1 MSREQSR
8 TDGGVLP
15 PRAGGSTPASG
26 PPPTGRPEPALAPVT
41 PTDQQRAAIE
51 TAGSLI
57 VRAGAGSGKT
67 DVLARRYVRLVCDG
81 NGAGDDSPAGGDEVS
96 GGGPLPVDAVLAVT
110 FTDKAAAQMRTRIR
124 QLVAERLAAAE
135 PGACRERMLR
145 VQRGLSGAR
154 ISTIHALAAGLLKA
168 HPLESGVEPGAAVLD
183 EIEAV
188 TWVEHETRRTL
199 LAALRAG
206 DDDVRRGAAEWGF
219 ARAAHGTGLV
229 GIVCEALAAV
239 ARQGMVPADLE
250 AALARQEVAAREA
263 ADDLRRDVA
272 RLVAL
277 VDAWVAVPR
286 SVTRGT
292 AVKDGAKVDSFV
304 ERWPA
309 WRAQLVA
316 FDAEAPVAALLALRD
331 PVGAVPRA
339 WRKGEAWA
347 MFTELLQFKL
357 ESGTPRFRGAI
368 PAAYGLCRS
377 LPLAR
382 ALARVV
388 MRTARALDAAK
399 RRDSVLTFDDLIA
412 GARAL
417 LARHPTLA
425 TRAGTGVRVILVD
438 EFQDTDPAQVDL
450 LQRLA
455 AGAELFAVGDEKQS
469 IYRFRGAE
477 VRLFA
482 ELHQRLGREVA
493 LADNFR
499 AVPALVAFVNGLAA
513 RILEP
518 PQAGAGAWW
527 VRWTPDQR
535 LRARRPVVHTAT
547 PAVRLKSLANAVGEG
562 GAELR
567 AAAVRALEARVVAAT
582 IQDLRREG
590 RRYGEIAVLLP
601 ALTQVKAYE
610 YALRRFAVPYE
621 VVKGRGFFQCQEIR
635 DLVSLLA
642 AVVDPEDGV
651 ALAGVLRSP
660 LFGVSDET
668 LFQLVHGPAGARLT
682 RRFIAAEGFGELPPA
697 IAAQLRAAR
706 DLLITLRAGRDR
718 RPIAEL
724 LAHALAATG
733 YESVLVGQLQGEQ
746 KIANVRKLIEQAR
759 TFQRRRCCTLR
770 EFVAQ
775 MRRLLDG
782 EPRES
787 EAPLHGAS
795 QKAVQVMTIHQA
807 KGLEF
812 PVVILAD
819 LGREMRRD
827 HRSPVV
833 VDARYGTLV
842 VPAFGSGR
850 YRLPHRLVEA
860 WRQQNLDRD
869 AAERARLL
877 YVACTRARDLLVLCE
892 GKGKRG
898 FLFAG
903 ADPASGGTTPQR
915 RPSNRGASGV
925 AASVGASNWCHQ
937 LWCFLGREA
946 MAAFVAGDAERIT
959 LEVPGEGADGEVVAV
974 AVEVEKSAALLG
986 RVHPPEHDPVAE
998 GIAAALATVPGP
1010 SERAHAARVFGFRPP
1025 PATELVV
1032 SPTTLVDFVRCP
1044 CQFFNRHVLALPE
1057 TRGLGIGRAGD
1068 PVRLGTAAHAALET
1082 IDLACSPA
1090 ERAGAVTTALAGAR
1104 GLSDG
1109 ERVEIGCDLIAA
1121 LARWANADR
1130 DLVVLGRELPFCLPL
1145 AGAPRLFIRGRID
1158 LVAARGT
1165 RLVVRD
1171 YKYARPAP
1179 DDDAY
1184 RVQVEIYALAVA
1196 AAHPGRAVDAEIEYL
1211 RGAGERVGAAL
1222 DLPAAR
1228 ERLCRVGTDL
1238 AAALAAGDAS
1248 AFPKAY
1254 AVPTP
1259 CRALGC
1265 AFISRCFAA
1274 LR

>member
-1 MSREQSR
+1 MS
-8 TDGGVLP
+8 GP
-15 PRAGGSTPASG
+15 PAASG
-26 PPPTGRPEPALAPVT
+26 PESAVAPIT

-51 TAGSLI
+51 TAGNLV

-81 NGAGDDSPAGGDEVS
+81 NGAGDGSVTASEEVP

-124 QLVAERLAAAE
+124 QLVAKRLAAAE
-135 PGACRERMLR
+135 PGVCRERLLR
-145 VQRGLSGAR
+145 VQRELSGAR

-168 HPLESGVEPGAAVLD
+168 HPLESGVDPGAAVLD
-183 EIEAV
+183 EIEAA
-188 TWVEHETRRTL
+188 TWVEHETRRAL

-206 DDDVRRGAAEWGF
+206 DDDVRRAAAEWGF
-219 ARAAHGTGLV
+219 ARAAHGPGLV
-229 GIVCEALAAV
+229 GVVCEVLAAA
-239 ARQGMVPADLE
+239 ARQGMVAADLE
-250 AALARQEVAAREA
+250 AALARQEAAAREA
-263 ADDLRRDVA
+263 AGDLRCDVA
-272 RLVAL
+272 RLVAI
-277 VDAWVAVPR
+277 VDAWTARPR
-286 SVTRGT
+286 SVARGAAT
-292 AVKDGAKVDSFV
+292 KDGARVESFV

-309 WRAQLVA
+309 WRAQLLA
-316 FDAEAPVAALLALRD
+316 FDAEAPVAALLALREF
-331 PVGAVPRA
+331 VGAVPRA
-339 WRKGEAWA
+339 WRKGEAWTT
-347 MFTELLQFKL
+347 FSGLLQFKL
-357 ESGTPRFRGAI
+357 ESGTPRFRGTL
-368 PAAYGLCRS
+368 PAAYGLYRS

-382 ALARVV
+382 ALARI
-388 MRTARALDAAK
+388 MTRTARALDAAK

-417 LARHPTLA
+417 VARHPALVTHAA
-425 TRAGTGVRVILVD
+425 TGIRAILVD

-455 AGAELFAVGDEKQS
+455 AGAEIFAVGDEKQS

-482 ELHQRLGREVA
+482 ELRQRLRCELP

-513 RILEP
+513 RVLEP
-518 PQAGAGAWW
+518 PRAGAGAWW

-535 LRARRPVVHTAT
+535 LRARRPAGPTAM
-547 PAVRLKSLANAVGEG
+547 PAVRVKSLVNAVGEG
-562 GAELR
+562 DGELR
-567 AAAVRALEARVVAAT
+567 AAAVRALDARVVAAT
-582 IQDLRREG
+582 IEDLRREG
-590 RRYGEIAVLLP
+590 RGYGEIAVLLP
-601 ALTQVKAYE
+601 VLTQVKAYE

-621 VVKGRGFFQCQEIR
+621 VVKGRGFFQCQEVR

-651 ALAGVLRSP
+651 ALAGALRSP
-660 LFGVSDET
+660 LFGLSDET
-668 LFQLVHGPAGARLT
+668 LFQLVHGPAGERLT
-682 RRFIAAEGFGELPPA
+682 RRFTAAEGFGELPPA
-697 IAAQLRAAR
+697 TAAQLRAAR
-706 DLLITLRAGRDR
+706 DLLIALRAARDR

-724 LAHALAATG
+724 LAHALAATD
-733 YESVLVGQLQGEQ
+733 YESVLAGQLQGEQ

-759 TFQRRRCCTLR
+759 AFQRRRCRTLR
-770 EFVAQ
+770 EFVTQ
-775 MRRLLDG
+775 VRRFLDSELR
-782 EPRES
+782 EP

-819 LGREMRRD
+819 LGREIRRD
-827 HRSPVV
+827 YQSPVV
-833 VDARYGTLV
+833 VDAQYGTLV
-842 VPAFGSGR
+842 ASAFGSGR

-860 WRQQNLDRD
+860 WGHEDRDRD

-903 ADPASGGTTPQR
+903 ADRTAACGTPAAEPGNGGARGVGTAATP
-915 RPSNRGASGV
+915 G
-925 AASVGASNWCHQ
+925 NWCHQ

-959 LEVPGEGADGEVVAV
+959 LDVPGEGADGESVAV
-974 AVEVEKSAALLG
+974 AVEVEKSAALLE
-986 RVHPPEHDPVAE
+986 RVRAPERDPVAE
-998 GIAAALATVPGP
+998 GVAAVLAAAPGP
-1010 SERAHAARVFGFRPP
+1010 AERAHAARVLGFRPP
-1025 PATELVV
+1025 PAAELVV
-1032 SPTTLVDFVRCP
+1032 SPTALVDFVRCP
-1044 CQFFNRHVLALPE
+1044 RQFFNRHVLALSGP
-1057 TRGLGIGRAGD
+1057 RGLGIGRAVD
-1068 PVRLGTAAHAALET
+1068 PVRMGVATHAALET
-1082 IDLACSPA
+1082 LDLACAPA
-1090 ERAGAVTTALAGAR
+1090 DRPGAVTAALARAR

-1109 ERVEIGCDLIAA
+1109 ERAEIARDLLAA
-1121 LARWANADR
+1121 LARWADVDR
-1130 DLVVLGRELPFCLPL
+1130 EIVVLGRELPFCLPV
-1145 AGAPRLFIRGRID
+1145 AGTPRLFIRGRID
-1158 LVAARGT
+1158 LVAARGA

-1179 DDDAY
+1179 DGEAY
-1184 RVQVEIYALAVA
+1184 RVQMEIYALAVA
-1196 AAHPGRAVDAEIEYL
+1196 TAHPGRAIDAEIDYL
-1211 RGAGERVGAAL
+1211 RGAGERVEIAL
-1222 DLPAAR
+1222 DFPAAR

-1254 AVPTP
+1254 PGPAS

-1265 AFISRCFAA
+1265 AFVPRCFATA
-1274 LR
+1274 G